1 MLNFFKATRASALAC
16 GAVMFLACS
25 DSSTG
30 PLESPDESK
39 GYKNAGE
46 VTSSSESD
54 SVSGTSSSGKPGYS
68 SSVQSSSSLKGS
80 SSSVANLSSSSALS
94 SSSTASSSSSGESK
108 IVDSTYNAFTD
119 KRDGNVYRVYS
130 VGTQVWMAENLRYH
144 DENSSPVLK
153 GRHWEW
159 KEGEYVYA
167 FAAVMDDVACEEEL
181 CSVSFPH
188 RGICPSGWHVP
199 ESSEWQTLVDSTEN
213 QGVSLFEESGFNA
226 GWNYEYDARNR
237 GVGEDGP
244 GYRHARF
251 WSATQNNAQG
261 ADEWYSP
268 YNLGTASYFRSQGYS
283 KKFGYALRCVADA
296 GEVKL
301 DKYKDPTVSS
311 SSLASSS
318 SVASS
323 SSISSSSLSSS
334 SVASSSSVS
343 SSSSWDPYSHG
354 EDWNSLTQITDERDG
369 NKYRVVQVNE
379 FIVWMAENLRYA
391 DSAATPALQGNT
403 ACIGANGERCEEGN
417 LYTYA
422 AAVNNLECASSICF
436 TSDQSVQG
444 ICPEGWRLPK
454 MADWNW
460 LGYALNDGS
469 ISFDAA
475 GMLPTGERNGTGGV
489 KYDAYARYWLADEES
504 SGSAFE
510 GYYLA
515 GDHTLK
521 KQSYQKAYGYA
532 VRCVKN
538 VEASE
543 E

>member
-46 VTSSSESD
+46 VSSSSEDD
-54 SVSGTSSSGKPGYS
+54 SVSGTSSSKKPES
-68 SSVQSSSSLKGS
+68 SSAVQSSSSVKGTS
-80 SSSVANLSSSSALS
+80 SAVSSSSSAAQS
-94 SSSTASSSSSGESK
+94 SSSAVSSSSSGESK
-108 IVDSTYNAFTD
+108 IADSTYNAFTD
-119 KRDGNVYRVYS
+119 TRDGNVYRVYS
-130 VGTQVWMAENLRYH
+130 AGTQVWMAENLRYH
-144 DENSSPVLK
+144 DENSSPVLR

-181 CSVSFPH
+181 CSISYPH
-188 RGICPSGWHVP
+188 RGLCPSGWHVP

-268 YNLGTASYFRSQGYS
+268 FNLGSASYFRSQGYS

-301 DKYKDPTVSS
+301 DKYKDSIVSS
-311 SSLASSS
+311 SSSTSSS

-343 SSSSWDPYSHG
+343 SSSKWDPYSHG
-354 EDWNSLTQITDERDG
+354 EDWNSLSQITDERDG
-369 NKYRVVQVNE
+369 NKYRIVQVNE
-379 FIVWMAENLRYA
+379 SLVWMAENLRYA
-391 DSAATPALQGNT
+391 DSAATPALQGNM

-436 TSDQSVQG
+436 GSYPSVQG
-444 ICPEGWRLPK
+444 ICPAGWRLPK
-454 MADWNW
+454 AADWSW
-460 LGYALNDGS
+460 LVYALNDGS
-469 ISFDAA
+469 ISFDAI
-475 GMLPTGERNGTGGV
+475 GMLPTGERNSSGGV
-489 KYDAYARYWLADEES
+489 KYDGYARYWLVDEES
-504 SGSAFE
+504 SGSAYE

-515 GDHTLK
+515 GDHSLK
-521 KQSYQKAYGYA
+521 KQSYLKAYGYA

-543 E
+543 D